1 MLPYTSGEVCDERE
15 VATALSDV
23 ELLACTSGEGAE
35 AASAELFEEAALAE
49 EASLIK
55 EAAFVSEAAFVVEA
69 ALAN

>member
-1 MLPYTSGEVCDERE
+1 MLPYTSGEVCDELE

-35 AASAELFEEAALAE
+35 AASAALVE
-49 EASLIK
+49 EASLIE